1 MGLTCTNPNGYDIR
15 VRASTK
21 DHSTAYVGK
30 DRTAVTSVLE
40 LPSTVL
46 HREGTGYLNASVTIT
61 ASQQEIIALAPTF
74 LGAEPVPFEM
84 TLTMDVNVNVNFF
97 LQKWKM
103 SQAFVKD
110 CGIAM
115 QGIAQLALGQPGG
128 KMSTLVCADSFEDL
142 AIPSVSELAPIS
154 EGIRLS
160 AKQIQPADVAQ
171 GTFAKNLGLGAIM
184 ALCYSASVAMAAGA
198 LCCLLGCCCCGPAL
212 GAARVPGLAKPDPT
226 ADVCPS
232 ETSLPS
238 ESSRSTWAAPT
249 AV

>member
-1 MGLTCTNPNGYDIR
+1 
-15 VRASTK
+15 
-21 DHSTAYVGK
+21 
-30 DRTAVTSVLE
+30 
-40 LPSTVL
+40 
-46 HREGTGYLNASVTIT
+46 VTIT
-61 ASQQEIIALAPTF
+61 ASQQELIALAPTF

-84 TLTMDVNVNVNFF
+84 TLTMEVDVNVNFF

-142 AIPSVSELAPIS
+142 VIPSMSELAPIS

-160 AKQIQPADVAQ
+160 AEEIQPADVAQ
-171 GTFAKNLGLGAIM
+171 GTFAKNLGLGLIM
-184 ALCYSASVAMAAGA
+184 ALCYSAFVAIVAGA
-198 LCCLLGCCCCGPAL
+198 LCCFLGCCCSISAMDG
-212 GAARVPGLAKPDPT
+212 ARVPGLTGPDRAVEP
-226 ADVCPS
+226 CPS
-232 ETSLPS
+232 ESSLPS
-238 ESSRSTWAAPT
+238 EITHSTVTIPD